1 VPGFGTADSALV
13 TDLSEMTSVE
23 AGPDAR
29 TAKAGGGLTLGVS
42 YDRLAQV
49 KRAYDPLLHHN

>member
-1 VPGFGTADSALV
+1 
-13 TDLSEMTSVE
+13 MTSAE